1 MFPGESAVTKFGET
15 IQCYSYG
22 KESYGPADDFQ
33 ADGGIEFIELAQSK
47 VDGYAHDKH
56 KKGINQVCGG

>member
-22 KESYGPADDFQ
+22 KESYGPTDDFQ
-33 ADGGIEFIELAQSK
+33 TDGGIEFIELAQ
-47 VDGYAHDKH
+47 
-56 KKGINQVCGG
+56 